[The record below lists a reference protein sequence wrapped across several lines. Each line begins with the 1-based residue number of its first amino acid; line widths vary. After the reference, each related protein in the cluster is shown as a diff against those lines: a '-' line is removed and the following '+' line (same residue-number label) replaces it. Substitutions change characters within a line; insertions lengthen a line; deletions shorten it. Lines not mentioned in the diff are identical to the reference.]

1 MLDTGLSDSILTDVS
16 KFLGN
21 EKWYND
27 RGIPWRRGY
36 LLHGNPGSG
45 KTSYIQALAGHF
57 NYDISILNLGD
68 RCLTDDRLAHLLVN
82 LPSRSILLLEDID
95 AAFKNRDETDPRYV
109 GLESLTLSGIL
120 NALDGV
126 GSAEERI
133 VFMTTNYPERLDAAL
148 IRPGRVDLKVEVA
161 DASDAQAIEMWRKF
175 FTEDEGDEKMFL
187 EKLRT
192 ELGGKSVSCA
202 QLQGHFV
209 FYKGDGKGAIAK
221 VKSILR

>member
-1 MLDTGLSDSILTDVS
+1 
-16 KFLGN
+16 
-21 EKWYND
+21 
-27 RGIPWRRGY
+27 
-36 LLHGNPGSG
+36 LHGNPGSG

-68 RCLTDDRLAHLLVN
+68 RGLTDDRLAHLLVN

-95 AAFKNRDETDPRYV
+95 AAFRKRDESDPRYI

-148 IRPGRVDLKVEVA
+148 IRPGRVDMKVEVG
-161 DASDAQAIEMWRKF
+161 DASDAQAMEMWRKF
-175 FTEDEGDEKMFL
+175 FSKDEGDEVEFL
-187 EKLRT
+187 TSMRKD
-192 ELGGKSVSCA
+192 LGGRNVSCA

-209 FYKGDGKGAIAK
+209 FYKGDGRGAIDNIK
-221 VKSILR
+221 EILR